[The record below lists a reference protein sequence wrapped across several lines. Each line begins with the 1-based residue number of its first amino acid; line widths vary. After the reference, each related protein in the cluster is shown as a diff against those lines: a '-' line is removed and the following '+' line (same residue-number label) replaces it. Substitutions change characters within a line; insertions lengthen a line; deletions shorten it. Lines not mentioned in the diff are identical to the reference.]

1 MARYSLKSKVCL
13 VGESAVGKT
22 SLIKKYVLDVF
33 DDTYL
38 TTIGTKVSKKVVQFD
53 SEGVQ
58 VSMNMMIWDIM
69 GQSSFRSVLQDSYF
83 FGANG
88 VIAVC
93 DMTRKETLAALD
105 EWAQAVHDVAGDVP
119 IVILANKSDL
129 KDRHQLSEKDIELK
143 AKKHSAQYYLTSAK
157 TGENVN
163 AGFLAIAGAIVK
175 KQSKGEK

>member
-22 SLIKKYVLDVF
+22 SLVKKYVLDVF
-33 DDTYL
+33 DETYL

-58 VSMNMMIWDIM
+58 VSMSMMIWDIM

-88 VIAVC
+88 IIAVC
-93 DMTRKETLAALD
+93 DMTRKETLQALD
-105 EWAQAVHDVAGDVP
+105 EWAQAVRDVAGGIP
-119 IVILANKSDL
+119 IIIFANKSDL
-129 KDRHQLSEKDIELK
+129 RERHQTSEKDVELK
-143 AKKHSAQYYLTSAK
+143 ARKHSAPFYLTSAK

-163 AGFLAIAGAIVK
+163 AGFQAIASAIVK
-175 KQSKGEK
+175 RQSKGDR